1 MATGGTGGMRAMSKT
16 ELANAAGVSRDTF
29 RRWLKSD
36 EAYLR
41 AQGVRST
48 AKVLPPQVVNYLI
61 DKYCIELP

>member
-1 MATGGTGGMRAMSKT
+1 MATGGTSGMRAMSKT

-36 EAYLR
+36 EAYMR
-41 AQGVRST
+41 AQGVKST

>member
-1 MATGGTGGMRAMSKT
+1 MRAMSKT

-29 RRWLKSD
+29 RRWLKTD

>member
-1 MATGGTGGMRAMSKT
+1 MRAMSKT

-36 EAYLR
+36 EAYMR
-41 AQGVRST
+41 AQGVKST

>member
-1 MATGGTGGMRAMSKT
+1 MRAMSKT

-41 AQGVRST
+41 AQGVKST